1 MSLPG
6 DGDNV
11 KNGGNSNRFSSWN
24 HQAFEACRKFFKS
37 LMYMSFI
44 ALT

>member
-6 DGDNV
+6 DADNV
-11 KNGGNSNRFSSWN
+11 KNGGHSNLFSSWN
-24 HQAFEACRKFFKS
+24 HHAFEAFRKIFKS